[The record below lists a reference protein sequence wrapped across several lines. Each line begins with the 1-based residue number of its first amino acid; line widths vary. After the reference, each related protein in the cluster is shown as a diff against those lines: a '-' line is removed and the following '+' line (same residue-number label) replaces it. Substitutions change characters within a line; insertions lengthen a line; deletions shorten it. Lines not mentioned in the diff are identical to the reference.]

1 MKTYKNVLIV
11 DDDYMNNI
19 ICESILKKYDV
30 FKQIVSVLSI
40 QEGLERLTQTVNTS
54 NFPDIIFLDLR
65 FPDNEK
71 NAWDFL
77 KECAIIQDRSA
88 ELYILT
94 SSIAKKDANIVQEYS
109 FIKGFISK
117 PLNEEKIKKILNL

>member
-1 MKTYKNVLIV
+1 
-11 DDDYMNNI
+11 MNNI

-30 FKQIVSVLSI
+30 FEQIISILSI
-40 QEGLERLTQTVNTS
+40 QEGLEYLAQTVNKP
-54 NFPDIIFLDLR
+54 NFPDLIFLDLR
-65 FPDNEK
+65 FPEQEK

-77 KECAIIQDRSA
+77 NECAIIQDKST

-94 SSIAKKDANIVQEYS
+94 SSIAKKDANIVQEYP

-117 PLNEEKIKKILNL
+117 PLNEEKIKKILNLQLHA